1 MPPIGRRAVLKL
13 AVGSAALA
21 ALPWTPGRAL
31 AAGNAA
37 MTAQDALLSMRTRVA
52 YRGKS
57 LTPFQASEVLLLKD
71 GSAIDAFAFGSEDR
85 QPVTDTRHGA
95 GLRHVFTGL
104 SKQGIEKH
112 VAVTFF
118 EQSPGL
124 ALMQVRYRNTGTQ
137 PVDVAGWR
145 SAAHEL
151 ANAPG
156 GRMAVEATLID
167 TGAGDRTV
175 ATANFAFRRAG

>member
-37 MTAQDALLSMRTRVA
+37 MTAQDALLSLKFDRSMRTRVA

-71 GSAIDAFAFGSEDR
+71 GSAIDAFAFDGEER
-85 QPVTDTRHGA
+85 QPVTDARHGA
-95 GLRHVFTGL
+95 GLRHVFTGV
-104 SKQGIEKH
+104 SKQGIEKQ

-145 SAAHEL
+145 SASSSS
-151 ANAPG
+151 
-156 GRMAVEATLID
+156 
-167 TGAGDRTV
+167 
-175 ATANFAFRRAG
+175 RRSSSASR

>member
-37 MTAQDALLSMRTRVA
+37 MTAQDALLSLKFDRSMRTRVA

-71 GSAIDAFAFGSEDR
+71 GSA
-85 QPVTDTRHGA
+85 
-95 GLRHVFTGL
+95 GLRDAMQEAKDLGL
-104 SKQGIEKH
+104 VLS
-112 VAVTFF
+112 T
-118 EQSPGL
+118 
-124 ALMQVRYRNTGTQ
+124 T
-137 PVDVAGWR
+137 AG
-145 SAAHEL
+145 
-151 ANAPG
+151 ANA
-156 GRMAVEATLID
+156 EQF
-167 TGAGDRTV
+167 
-175 ATANFAFRRAG
+175 N